1 MTFQAYIHPNEN
13 VPDDAREAYQIGRE
27 VTREALLVAGANRP
41 ITIGRKVLA
50 YAESVAPPL
59 RAEIADLKTSVVAF
73 GAVWAVQ
80 YARDYGL
87 PDNHLHPTHYDIL
100 LKAGARMDQFVR
112 ADIEIPPAPA
122 AEDIWDSLRGAA
134 PDATGTQSSEDFVRD
149 MREAWDSWETDGGA
163 GG

>member
-50 YAESVAPPL
+50 YAESVAAPL
-59 RAEIADLKTSVVAF
+59 RAKIEAL
-73 GAVWAVQ
+73 Q
-80 YARDYGL
+80 
-87 PDNHLHPTHYDIL
+87 
-100 LKAGARMDQFVR
+100 R
-112 ADIEIPPAPA
+112 ALD
-122 AEDIWDSLRGAA
+122 DSLSGLRYVKANYPDVSGVGFDRCAEYAA
-134 PDATGTQSSEDFVRD
+134 LLP
-149 MREAWDSWETDGGA
+149 ETDGAA